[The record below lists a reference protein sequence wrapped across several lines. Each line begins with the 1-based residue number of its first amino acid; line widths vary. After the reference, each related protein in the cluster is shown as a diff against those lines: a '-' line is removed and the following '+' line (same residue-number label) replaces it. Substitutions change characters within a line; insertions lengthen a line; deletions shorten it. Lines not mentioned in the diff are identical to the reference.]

1 MTGDRVPLLIDGH
14 VHVYEAFD
22 RTRFL
27 DGAAANF
34 RRTAAELGLAPRSA
48 VAGCLMMTEK
58 PIHHVFRE
66 FRAEADG
73 DRPPSAAPWRF
84 QRTGEPESLLARH
97 PDGETLL
104 ILAGRQVE
112 TRENLEVLALAA
124 DLEFPTDL
132 TLPEALK
139 TVLDS
144 PALAV
149 LPWGFGKWWSRR
161 GRIIEAAL
169 EHGAAGRLFLGD
181 NSGRPLLYPTPR
193 IFGDAAARR
202 IWNLPGTDPL
212 PFESEQARAGTLGFV
227 LACTIDE
234 ERPAAAIRAAVCA
247 LNEQPQIFGGLESL
261 ARFARNQVKMQ
272 LQKRG

>member
-1 MTGDRVPLLIDGH
+1 LLVDGH

-34 RRTAAELGLAPRSA
+34 RRAAADLGLAPRSDI
-48 VAGCLMMTEK
+48 AGCLMMTER
-58 PIHHVFRE
+58 PVHHVFRA

-84 QRTGEPESLLARH
+84 QRTGEAESLLARR

-112 TRENLEVLALAA
+112 TREKLEISALAC
-124 DLEFPTDL
+124 DLEFPTG
-132 TLPEALK
+132 LPFGEALNA
-139 TVLDS
+139 VLNS
-144 PALAV
+144 PAVAV
-149 LPWGFGKWWSRR
+149 LPWGFGKWWSSR
-161 GRIIEAAL
+161 GRMIEAAL
-169 EHGAAGRLFLGD
+169 EQGGTGRLFLGD
-181 NSGRPLLYPTPR
+181 NSGRPTLYPTPR

-212 PFESEQARAGTLGFV
+212 PFESEEARCGAFGFI
-227 LACTIDE
+227 LEAAFEDA
-234 ERPAAAIRAAVCA
+234 RPAETIRACIRE
-247 LNEQPQIFGGLESL
+247 LNAQPRTYGKPE
-261 ARFARNQVKMQ
+261 AMVRFFRNQIEIRRQGAGVIE
-272 LQKRG
+272 

>member
-1 MTGDRVPLLIDGH
+1 MTGHKVPLLVDGH

-34 RRTAAELGLAPRSA
+34 RRAAADLGLARSA
-48 VAGCLMMTEK
+48 LAGCLMMTEK

-73 DRPPSAAPWRF
+73 ERQPSAAPWRF
-84 QRTGEPESLLARH
+84 ERTGEAESLLARR

-132 TLPEALK
+132 TLPQALDA
-139 TVLDS
+139 VLDS

-169 EHGAAGRLFLGD
+169 ERGGAGRLFLGD

-212 PFESEQARAGTLGFV
+212 PFASEQARAGTLGFV

-234 ERPAAAIRAAVCA
+234 ERPAAAIRAAVRA
-247 LNEQPQIFGGLESL
+247 LNKQPRIFGGLESL

-272 LQKRG
+272 IQKRG